1 MQYMSQATGWA
12 DSFTLAMAPLGILT
26 IVVSAIRV
34 GGPSW
39 LKAIIGRA
47 RENLAAAEVEL
58 MSSTS
63 SDVCELWNGSEIV
76 RSLGSP
82 PVREFIL
89 LIPKPPKDATRPFD
103 FECRNIKEAEE
114 AGFLTPSNIIED
126 SEKGMSMCSSGPNS
140 HETELKKVIIVYKE
154 SNSAPNVSLNV
165 HSQKRAE
172 VRAAAVIGTFLQLG
186 VLIYAGFATYYHTLR
201 FPKEENKPVSNYAFP
216 CTASGTIIL
225 VTGLLLCADVV
236 EKRTVEI
243 SRKPQADYN
252 AYVIWLQHQAT
263 VGDQVFKSFGIFS
276 DEPRKEVVTSRPD
289 DISIRRGLAVPPRAQ
304 SLSQDFELEW
314 LASITAGIDGRKL
327 KIPKVKSPDWISWV
341 VLGDEGFILESLKD
355 GRKEAESSADSGD
368 DRNQSGSQDHTD
380 STKEKDGE
388 ESEDDSDDDSEND
401 SEDDS
406 KDNSEGDSEEDK
418 KDYGEAIND
427 TEEDIKD
434 GAEEASSGRAD
445 GDASHYSDDA
455 QPSHGINI
463 EDEHSGSVAARNNDG
478 DTRAIYSKPQTVMML
493 RSHFGKVTGWR
504 SPVFAE
510 ANSL

>member
-1 MQYMSQATGWA
+1 MLMT
-12 DSFTLAMAPLGILT
+12 
-26 IVVSAIRV
+26 
-34 GGPSW
+34 
-39 LKAIIGRA
+39 
-47 RENLAAAEVEL
+47 AA
-58 MSSTS
+58 
-63 SDVCELWNGSEIV
+63 
-76 RSLGSP
+76 
-82 PVREFIL
+82 
-89 LIPKPPKDATRPFD
+89 
-103 FECRNIKEAEE
+103 
-114 AGFLTPSNIIED
+114 
-126 SEKGMSMCSSGPNS
+126 
-140 HETELKKVIIVYKE
+140 
-154 SNSAPNVSLNV
+154 
-165 HSQKRAE
+165 
-172 VRAAAVIGTFLQLG
+172 RAA
-186 VLIYAGFATYYHTLR
+186 
-201 FPKEENKPVSNYAFP
+201 
-216 CTASGTIIL
+216 
-225 VTGLLLCADVV
+225 
-236 EKRTVEI
+236 
-243 SRKPQADYN
+243 
-252 AYVIWLQHQAT
+252 
-263 VGDQVFKSFGIFS
+263 
-276 DEPRKEVVTSRPD
+276 
-289 DISIRRGLAVPPRAQ
+289 IRRGLAVPPRAQ

-493 RSHFGKVTGWR
+493 RSHFGKVTEVVMNTLFLKSELEHFNWQFQATCNNSDPQIISVPMSLVRGNWHVSR
-504 SPVFAE
+504 DDIEAILSLWVLSMTSALGDGSNAQNTDITTEKPGVHLLGLDTPQLRRDLRWWVPQDLKKAIVVRESPEGSLVVEKSLLVGRGRATQKAVKLERIQLGDDDSDPLYGQTVERGFLAVE
-510 ANSL
+510 ASEFKLFSNE